1 MSQVKPSRALS
12 TGLALLLLWS
22 QGVAWAQAPTPS
34 EPAQAPATELT
45 PPPLVPAPG
54 GLDVPTRHGISD
66 DGGVAR
72 QETDGAAAPHEEG
85 AAAQVHT
92 RPADPVPRITVEFA
106 SGVAGGLAAGTAG
119 LVLGFL
125 LGSATVGCDECA
137 IVAAVGGGSGVLLGI
152 PAGTWLGGRVMG
164 GKGSFLGTLGGSLAG
179 WGAFALATAVVG
191 DRDVNPGVGAVLL
204 LLPIAGAVT
213 GYELS
218 SQRNILKESQ
228 REASNQVRLVPVAG
242 MTAHGARLGLMGSF

>member
-1 MSQVKPSRALS
+1 MKPSRALS
-12 TGLALLLLWS
+12 TGLALLLFWS
-22 QGVAWAQAPTPS
+22 QGVAWAQTPTPS

-54 GLDVPTRHGISD
+54 GLDAPTRHGIAEDSATPRED
-66 DGGVAR
+66 T
-72 QETDGAAAPHEEG
+72 EGANAPHEQ
-85 AAAQVHT
+85 APAAQVYT

-137 IVAAVGGGSGVLLGI
+137 IVAAVGGSSGVLLGI
-152 PAGTWLGGRVMG
+152 PAGTYLGGRMMG
-164 GKGSFLGTLGGSLAG
+164 GKGSFLGTLGGSLVG
-179 WGAFALATAVVG
+179 WGAFALGTAVVG
-191 DRDVNPGVGAVLL
+191 DRDINPGIAVVMLM
-204 LLPIAGAVT
+204 LPIAGAVT

-228 REASNQVRLVPVAG
+228 REASSQVRLVPVAG
-242 MTAHGARLGLMGSF
+242 MTSHGARLGLMGSF